1 MRGMKL
7 TERILQLE
15 KELLKSEVRKS
26 SQKINEILSDDF
38 IEFCSSGNIYL
49 YKNGDIFQEKD
60 DELENNWRI
69 LDFEIK
75 ELSDDCLLALYKV
88 IKLNEKDENKRSSIR
103 SSIWKLHDGKWKMI
117 FHQGTNTR
125 K

>member
-38 IEFCSSGNIYL
+38 IEFCSSGNIYR

-60 DELENNWRI
+60 DKLENNWRI

-103 SSIWKLHDGKWKMI
+103 SSIWKLQDGKWEMI
-117 FHQGTNTR
+117 FHQGTNSR

>member
-1 MRGMKL
+1 MKL
-7 TERILQLE
+7 KERILQLE

-38 IEFCSSGNIYL
+38 IEFCSSGNIYC

-75 ELSDDCLLALYKV
+75 ELSDDCILALYKV
-88 IKLNEKDENKRSSIR
+88 IKLNEKNEKKRSSIR
-103 SSIWKLHDGKWKMI
+103 SSIWKLHYGKWKMI

>member
-1 MRGMKL
+1 MKL
-7 TERILQLE
+7 IERILQLE
-15 KELLKSEVRKS
+15 KDLLKSEVRKS

-38 IEFCSSGNIYL
+38 IEFCSSGSIYH

-60 DELENNWRI
+60 DEIENNWEI

-75 ELSDDCLLALYKV
+75 ELSGNYVLALYKV

-103 SSIWKLHDGKWKMI
+103 SSIWKLYDGKWKMI
-117 FHQGTNTR
+117 FHQGTNTI

>member
-1 MRGMKL
+1 MKL
-7 TERILQLE
+7 IERILQLE
-15 KELLKSEVRKS
+15 KDLLKSEVRKS

-38 IEFCSSGNIYL
+38 IEFCSSGSIYH

-60 DELENNWRI
+60 DEIENNWEI

-75 ELSDDCLLALYKV
+75 ELSGNYVLALYKV

-103 SSIWKLHDGKWKMI
+103 SSIWKLYDGKWKMI
-117 FHQGTNTR
+117 FHQGTNNR

>member
-38 IEFCSSGNIYL
+38 IEFCSSGNIYR

-103 SSIWKLHDGKWKMI
+103 SSIWKLQDGKWEMI
-117 FHQGTNTR
+117 FHQGTNSR

>member
-1 MRGMKL
+1 MKL
-7 TERILQLE
+7 IERILQLE
-15 KELLKSEVRKS
+15 KDLLKSEVRKS

-38 IEFCSSGNIYL
+38 IEFCSSGSIYH

-60 DELENNWRI
+60 DEIENNWEI

-75 ELSDDCLLALYKV
+75 ELSGNYVLALYKV

-103 SSIWKLHDGKWKMI
+103 SSIWKLYDGKCKMI

>member
-1 MRGMKL
+1 MKL
-7 TERILQLE
+7 IERILQLE
-15 KELLKSEVRKS
+15 KDLLKSEVRKS

-38 IEFCSSGNIYL
+38 IEFCSSGSIYH

-103 SSIWKLHDGKWKMI
+103 SSIWKLQDGKWEMI
-117 FHQGTNTR
+117 FHQGTNSR

>member
-1 MRGMKL
+1 MKL
-7 TERILQLE
+7 IERILQLE
-15 KELLKSEVRKS
+15 KDLLKSEVRKS
-26 SQKINEILSDDF
+26 LQKINEILSDDF
-38 IEFCSSGNIYL
+38 IEFCSSGSIYH

-60 DELENNWRI
+60 DEIENNWEI

-75 ELSDDCLLALYKV
+75 ELSGNYVLALYKV

-103 SSIWKLHDGKWKMI
+103 SSIWKLYDGKWKMI

>member
-1 MRGMKL
+1 MSK
-7 TERILQLE
+7 
-15 KELLKSEVRKS
+15 
-26 SQKINEILSDDF
+26 
-38 IEFCSSGNIYL
+38 
-49 YKNGDIFQEKD
+49 
-60 DELENNWRI
+60 
-69 LDFEIK
+69 
-75 ELSDDCLLALYKV
+75 LYKV